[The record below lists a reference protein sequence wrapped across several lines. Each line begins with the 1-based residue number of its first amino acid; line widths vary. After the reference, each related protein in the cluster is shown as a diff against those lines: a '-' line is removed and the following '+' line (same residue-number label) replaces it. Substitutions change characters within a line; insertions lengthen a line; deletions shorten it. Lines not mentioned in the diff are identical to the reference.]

1 MADPEV
7 PVERGQTVDR
17 LVAFS
22 DGVFAIAMTLLVLS
36 LTIPDLHGSEAA
48 VNQKLWETVREQ
60 APELFSYALSF
71 AVVGRYWLVHHRLFG
86 LVRRADSRLLVLNL
100 FLLGCIAVIPY
111 PTEILGRY
119 GDTTAAVVIYSA
131 TLTVTGIANLLVTHH
146 IDVAGLMD
154 ERATAAYRR
163 HSRLRAATLPLMFGL
178 SIPIAFVDPTSAMIS
193 WAVFGVT
200 LTVVGTRRYG
210 KISDPFDA

>member
-1 MADPEV
+1 VADPEV

-36 LTIPDLHGSEAA
+36 LTIPDLHGSEASI
-48 VNQKLWETVREQ
+48 NEQLWKTFREQ
-60 APELFSYALSF
+60 APELWSYALSF
-71 AVVGRYWLVHHRLFG
+71 AVIGRYWLVHHRLFG
-86 LVRRADSRLLVLNL
+86 LVRKADTRLLVLNL

-131 TLTVTGIANLLVTHH
+131 TLTVTGVANLLVTHH

-154 ERATAAYRR
+154 ERATAAYRH
-163 HSRLRAATLPLMFGL
+163 HSHLRAATLPLMFGL
-178 SIPIAFVDPTSAMIS
+178 SIPIAFVDPALAMIS
-193 WAVFGVT
+193 WAVFGVS

>member
-1 MADPEV
+1 M
-7 PVERGQTVDR
+7 
-17 LVAFS
+17 
-22 DGVFAIAMTLLVLS
+22 
-36 LTIPDLHGSEAA
+36 
-48 VNQKLWETVREQ
+48 
-60 APELFSYALSF
+60 
-71 AVVGRYWLVHHRLFG
+71 HHRLFG
-86 LVRRADSRLLVLNL
+86 LVRKADSRLLVLNL

-154 ERATAAYRR
+154 ERATAAYRH
-163 HSRLRAATLPLMFGL
+163 HSHLRALTLPLMFGL
-178 SIPIAFVDPTSAMIS
+178 SIPIAFVDPTLAMIS

-210 KISDPFDA
+210 KISGTFEA